1 MREIFVN
8 PQTGDVWRYGDIF
21 SWPNLARTYEKI
33 AKNGGEEFYSGE
45 TMKLM
50 MEDLQI
56 FESILSEDD
65 FLQPD
70 LYEPILIIS
79 PAFFDFFSNSKHHS
93 WSQLPHELDWEI
105 VQLSSE
111 VKLSSWALVQLSSQN
126 K

>member
-1 MREIFVN
+1 MLVTFTSLLYFFAERLGMREIFVN

-56 FESILSEDD
+56 FESILIEDD

-70 LYEPILIIS
+70 LYEPS
-79 PAFFDFFSNSKHHS
+79 
-93 WSQLPHELDWEI
+93 
-105 VQLSSE
+105 
-111 VKLSSWALVQLSSQN
+111 
-126 K
+126 

>member
-21 SWPNLARTYEKI
+21 SWPNLALTYEKI

-65 FLQPD
+65 FLQRD
-70 LYEPILIIS
+70 LYEPS
-79 PAFFDFFSNSKHHS
+79 
-93 WSQLPHELDWEI
+93 
-105 VQLSSE
+105 
-111 VKLSSWALVQLSSQN
+111 
-126 K
+126 